1 MRISDF
7 SIKRPVF
14 TLVTMAL
21 VIILGLVSLF
31 KIPVTLIPDLNPPIG
46 VVVTSYPGA
55 SPLEVNEKVTK
66 PLEQSLATLPGIKKI
81 QSTTQ
86 ESTNLI
92 ILEFT
97 WSTDMNKIQT
107 DILQRLD
114 LVRLPEDVGKPS
126 FLKFDPSQFPI
137 IQLALQAE
145 QDDIDVRT
153 IAEALEQQ
161 LKRTEGVA
169 SVTVSGKLVEEI
181 RIEVDPQ
188 KLIDKRINTVR
199 YCTNRPSK

>member
-1 MRISDF
+1 MMKISDF

-31 KIPVTLIPDLNPPIG
+31 KISVTLIPDLNPPIG

-66 PLEQSLATLPGIKKI
+66 PLEQALSTLPGIKKI
-81 QSTTQ
+81 QSTSQ
-86 ESTNLI
+86 ESANLI
-92 ILEFT
+92 ILEFS

-114 LVRLPEDVGKPS
+114 LVTLPSDVGKPA
-126 FLKFDPSQFPI
+126 F
-137 IQLALQAE
+137 
-145 QDDIDVRT
+145 
-153 IAEALEQQ
+153 
-161 LKRTEGVA
+161 
-169 SVTVSGKLVEEI
+169 
-181 RIEVDPQ
+181 
-188 KLIDKRINTVR
+188 
-199 YCTNRPSK
+199 